1 MGSSDASGSADNDPG
16 RQESLE
22 ERADRN
28 LTELLQE
35 LRVAGLGIQV
45 LFGFLLSLPFT
56 NRFQKLDAT
65 QRGLYLVA
73 VLLAVASIVLL
84 TAPVAYHRI
93 LFRRHRKEWLVRA
106 GSRTAIAGLACVAAA
121 VSSSVALITSFV
133 APGPLAAATA
143 AVVPSVFLGLWFI
156 LPIAS
161 RPSERADWDLA
172 QDRLEGG
179 RKGVSKYE
187 NVLGKRKKSVLR
199 GIYGQGL
206 IMAQEPNFLFSYNA
220 T

>member
-1 MGSSDASGSADNDPG
+1 MGSGDVNGPADNDPG
-16 RQESLE
+16 RQESPE

-56 NRFQKLDAT
+56 NRFQKLDVT
-65 QRGLYLVA
+65 QRDLYLAA

-84 TAPVAYHRI
+84 TAPVAYHRV
-93 LFRRHRKEWLVRA
+93 LFRHHRKEWLVRA

-133 APGPLAAATA
+133 APGPLAIAA
-143 AVVPSVFLGLWFI
+143 AVVVPAAFVSLWFV

-161 RPSERADWDLA
+161 RPSSERANGDFA
-172 QDRLEGG
+172 PGPPRGG
-179 RKGVSKYE
+179 S
-187 NVLGKRKKSVLR
+187 
-199 GIYGQGL
+199 QG
-206 IMAQEPNFLFSYNA
+206 